1 MPSTNMQTFVR
12 GMQMYPMRIMR
23 SNNPQ
28 FDLDVSIVL
37 PTSISRIKGYDIL
50 LRMLTKLKKNF
61 KNIQNNINSYVYTH
75 IVRVTI
81 YFLRNKISQR
91 YSVTFNIKHD
101 KEID

>member
-37 PTSISRIKGYDIL
+37 PTSISRIKGYSSANVNEI
-50 LRMLTKLKKNF
+50 KKNF
-61 KNIQNNINSYVYTH
+61 KNI
-75 IVRVTI
+75 
-81 YFLRNKISQR
+81 
-91 YSVTFNIKHD
+91 
-101 KEID
+101 

>member
-50 LRMLTKLKKNF
+50 L
-61 KNIQNNINSYVYTH
+61 
-75 IVRVTI
+75 
-81 YFLRNKISQR
+81 
-91 YSVTFNIKHD
+91 
-101 KEID
+101 